1 MAAIGCGKPGFSP
14 GFPPAPCSHFNTVTV
29 IQGCIDT
36 HHPKKNRRLK
46 TSPPPQKP
54 SDRPCPCPSRR
65 QGGSRGACYCHPN
78 RSCPRPSPV
87 GAADP
92 RKPRTGG
99 LRIRRTTTVRPFLSL
114 AVRVVHRIRIAS
126 AAPRQAPR
134 EQHCS
139 GHDTRY
145 PPLLPA
151 KDPR

>member
-14 GFPPAPCSHFNTVTV
+14 APCSHFNTVT
-29 IQGCIDT
+29 
-36 HHPKKNRRLK
+36 
-46 TSPPPQKP
+46 KP

-139 GHDTRY
+139 GHMTPHGEGEKEESSSGFVELRC
-145 PPLLPA
+145 PATPLLPA